1 MNIHEHQAKQILKKY
16 GVAVPNGVFGFSAD
30 DVVEFYRVSMRDEG
44 WSEIS
49 IVRSDF
55 ILLNF
60 DKQDRFATIKVNRR
74 MFESSSS
81 EITIGPKTDTTINRS
96 LNIQPND
103 SSSDPFTIE

>member
-1 MNIHEHQAKQILKKY
+1 MLYLIHET
-16 GVAVPNGVFGFSAD
+16 SAD